1 MKQTRKNAS
10 ILVVVGVVLIAILII
25 VNLTGN
31 FNQVRPQSSQ
41 IKSSSI
47 SKSTTSTKKSSE
59 DILDKRDQTE
69 SSEPAKTDSFA
80 ADQHVTGQEIKLA
93 RQDLKRAGIDA
104 DKLSD
109 EEISVYIEQA
119 KVEGRSI
126 VEIAKSFGNISD

>member
-1 MKQTRKNAS
+1 MKHMKMIVGALSIVVLLMVS
-10 ILVVVGVVLIAILII
+10 ILVYNRLNDHSNVVI
-25 VNLTGN
+25 
-31 FNQVRPQSSQ
+31 PKSSQ
-41 IKSSSI
+41 VKQT
-47 SKSTTSTKKSSE
+47 STFKTSTKKSSE
-59 DILDKRDQTE
+59 DILNKSDQTE
-69 SSEPAKTDSFA
+69 SSEPAKSDSFA

-126 VEIAKSFGNISD
+126 VEVAKSFGNISD

>member
-1 MKQTRKNAS
+1 MIVGALSIVVLLMVS
-10 ILVVVGVVLIAILII
+10 ILVYNRLNGHSNVVI
-25 VNLTGN
+25 
-31 FNQVRPQSSQ
+31 PKSSQ
-41 IKSSSI
+41 VKQTST
-47 SKSTTSTKKSSE
+47 SKTSTKKSSE
-59 DILDKRDQTE
+59 DILDKSDQTE
-69 SSEPAKTDSFA
+69 SSEPAKSDSFA

-126 VEIAKSFGNISD
+126 VEVAKSFGNISD

>member
-1 MKQTRKNAS
+1 MKHMKMIVGALSIVVLLMVS
-10 ILVVVGVVLIAILII
+10 ILVYNRLNDHSNVVI
-25 VNLTGN
+25 
-31 FNQVRPQSSQ
+31 PKSSQ
-41 IKSSSI
+41 VKQTST
-47 SKSTTSTKKSSE
+47 SKTSTKKSSE
-59 DILDKRDQTE
+59 DILDKSDQTE
-69 SSEPAKTDSFA
+69 SSEPAKSDSFA

-126 VEIAKSFGNISD
+126 VEVAKSFGNISD

>member
-1 MKQTRKNAS
+1 MKHMKMIVGALSIVVLLMVS
-10 ILVVVGVVLIAILII
+10 ILVYNRLNDHSNVVL
-25 VNLTGN
+25 
-31 FNQVRPQSSQ
+31 PKSSQ
-41 IKSSSI
+41 VKQT
-47 SKSTTSTKKSSE
+47 STFKTSTKKSSE
-59 DILDKRDQTE
+59 DILDKSDQTE
-69 SSEPAKTDSFA
+69 SSEPAKSDSFA

-126 VEIAKSFGNISD
+126 VEVAKSFGNISD

>member
-1 MKQTRKNAS
+1 MKHMKMIVGALSIVVLLMVS
-10 ILVVVGVVLIAILII
+10 ILVYNRLNDHSNVVI
-25 VNLTGN
+25 
-31 FNQVRPQSSQ
+31 PKSSQ
-41 IKSSSI
+41 VKQTST
-47 SKSTTSTKKSSE
+47 SKTLTKKSSE
-59 DILDKRDQTE
+59 DILDKSDQTE
-69 SSEPAKTDSFA
+69 SSEPAKSDSFA

-126 VEIAKSFGNISD
+126 VEVAKSFGNISD

>member
-1 MKQTRKNAS
+1 MKHMKMIVGALSIVVLLMVS
-10 ILVVVGVVLIAILII
+10 ILVYNRLNDHSNVVI
-25 VNLTGN
+25 
-31 FNQVRPQSSQ
+31 PKSSQ
-41 IKSSSI
+41 VKQT
-47 SKSTTSTKKSSE
+47 STFKTSTKKSSE
-59 DILDKRDQTE
+59 DILNKSDQTE
-69 SSEPAKTDSFA
+69 SSEPAKSDSFA

>member
-1 MKQTRKNAS
+1 MKHMKMIVGALSIVVLLMVS
-10 ILVVVGVVLIAILII
+10 ILVYNRLNDHSNVVI
-25 VNLTGN
+25 
-31 FNQVRPQSSQ
+31 PKSSQ
-41 IKSSSI
+41 VKQTST
-47 SKSTTSTKKSSE
+47 SKTSTKKSSE
-59 DILDKRDQTE
+59 DILDKSDQTE

-80 ADQHVTGQEIKLA
+80 ADQHITGQEIKLA

-126 VEIAKSFGNISD
+126 VEVAKSFGNISD

>member
-1 MKQTRKNAS
+1 MKHMKKIVGALSIVVLLMVS
-10 ILVVVGVVLIAILII
+10 ILVYNRLNDHSNVVI
-25 VNLTGN
+25 
-31 FNQVRPQSSQ
+31 PKSSQ
-41 IKSSSI
+41 VKQT
-47 SKSTTSTKKSSE
+47 STFKTSTKKSSE
-59 DILDKRDQTE
+59 DILDKSDQTE
-69 SSEPAKTDSFA
+69 SSEPAKSDSFA

-126 VEIAKSFGNISD
+126 VEVAKSFGNISD

>member
-1 MKQTRKNAS
+1 MKHLKMIVGALSIVVLLMVS
-10 ILVVVGVVLIAILII
+10 ILVYNRLNDHSNVVI
-25 VNLTGN
+25 
-31 FNQVRPQSSQ
+31 PKSSQ
-41 IKSSSI
+41 VKQTST
-47 SKSTTSTKKSSE
+47 SKTSTKKSSE
-59 DILDKRDQTE
+59 DILDKSDQTE
-69 SSEPAKTDSFA
+69 SSEPAKSDSFA

-126 VEIAKSFGNISD
+126 VEVAKSFGNISD

>member
-1 MKQTRKNAS
+1 MKHMKMIVGALSIVVLLMVSIIFYNTLHDPSNVVIPKSSQVKQT
-10 ILVVVGVVLIAILII
+10 
-25 VNLTGN
+25 
-31 FNQVRPQSSQ
+31 
-41 IKSSSI
+41 
-47 SKSTTSTKKSSE
+47 STFKTSTKKSSE
-59 DILDKRDQTE
+59 DILDKSDQTE
-69 SSEPAKTDSFA
+69 SSEPAKSDSFA

-126 VEIAKSFGNISD
+126 VEVAKSFGNISD

>member
-1 MKQTRKNAS
+1 MKHMKMIVGALSIVVLLMVS
-10 ILVVVGVVLIAILII
+10 ILVYNRLNDHSNVVI
-25 VNLTGN
+25 
-31 FNQVRPQSSQ
+31 PKSSQ
-41 IKSSSI
+41 VKQT
-47 SKSTTSTKKSSE
+47 STFKTSTKKSSE
-59 DILDKRDQTE
+59 DILDKSDQTE
-69 SSEPAKTDSFA
+69 SSEPAKSDSFA

-126 VEIAKSFGNISD
+126 VEVAKSFVNISD

>member
-1 MKQTRKNAS
+1 MKHLKMIVGALSIVVLLMVS
-10 ILVVVGVVLIAILII
+10 ILVYNRLNGHSNVVI
-25 VNLTGN
+25 
-31 FNQVRPQSSQ
+31 PKSSQ
-41 IKSSSI
+41 VKQT
-47 SKSTTSTKKSSE
+47 STFKTSTKKSSE
-59 DILDKRDQTE
+59 DILDKSDQTE
-69 SSEPAKTDSFA
+69 SSEPAKSDSFA

-126 VEIAKSFGNISD
+126 VEVAKSFGNISD

>member
-1 MKQTRKNAS
+1 MIVGALSIVVLLMVS
-10 ILVVVGVVLIAILII
+10 ILVYNRLNDHSNVVI
-25 VNLTGN
+25 
-31 FNQVRPQSSQ
+31 PKSSQ
-41 IKSSSI
+41 VKQT
-47 SKSTTSTKKSSE
+47 STFKTSTKKSSE
-59 DILDKRDQTE
+59 DILDKSDQTE
-69 SSEPAKTDSFA
+69 SSEPAKSDSFA